1 MIMADKTFKILTI
14 DGGGIKGLY
23 SSKILEHFEENFN
36 CQMSDYFDMIC
47 GTSTGGILALGLS
60 LKLKAYDISNLYE
73 KKGLSIFPHQ
83 NPKIA
88 FFKQLLGGGKYD
100 DKNLRE
106 ALAETFGDK
115 KIADCNNLL
124 CIPSYSYTDARPWV
138 FKKDHKEGKL
148 TRDNKAFCVDVA
160 LATAAAPTYFPLAE
174 IDYYDSKQFV
184 DGGIWANNP
193 SLVGFIE
200 AITYF
205 VGEGKEYDSLKILSI
220 SSLSSSSGKKTGLE
234 RYRSFRHWKSDLFE
248 IMMTGQAKFNEYFM
262 SQIHNF
268 NNVPITFV
276 RVPSEILS
284 PEQQSIIQM
293 DNAEVDAINLL
304 KGKGND
310 MGEIWRKKEDIAQFF
325 REKKTYKF

>member
-1 MIMADKTFKILTI
+1 MSEKIFKILTI

-23 SSKILEHFEENFN
+23 SSKIIEHFEENFD

-60 LKLKAYDISNLYE
+60 LKLKASEISNLYE
-73 KKGLSIFPHQ
+73 EKGISIFPSQ
-83 NPKIA
+83 NPKKA
-88 FFKQLLGGGKYD
+88 LLKQLLGGGKYD
-100 DKNLRE
+100 DKNLRK
-106 ALAETFGDK
+106 ALEDTFGDK
-115 KIADCNNLL
+115 KIEDCDNLL

-148 TRDNKAFCVDVA
+148 TRDNKAYCVDVA
-160 LATAAAPTYFPLAE
+160 LATAAAPTYLPLAE

-193 SLVGFIE
+193 SMVGFIE

-205 VGEGKEYDSLKILSI
+205 VGEGKDYDSLKIMSI
-220 SSLSSSSGKKTGLE
+220 SSLTSSSGKKTGLK
-234 RYRSFRHWKSDLFE
+234 RQRSFRHWKSDLFD

-262 SQIHNF
+262 SQIHHF

-276 RVPSEILS
+276 RVPSEVLS
-284 PEQQSIIQM
+284 PEQQSIIEM
-293 DNAEVDAINLL
+293 DNAEKDAINLL

-310 MGEIWRKKEDIAQFF
+310 MGEIWRKKPEIAQFF
-325 REKKTYKF
+325 EDKKTYKF